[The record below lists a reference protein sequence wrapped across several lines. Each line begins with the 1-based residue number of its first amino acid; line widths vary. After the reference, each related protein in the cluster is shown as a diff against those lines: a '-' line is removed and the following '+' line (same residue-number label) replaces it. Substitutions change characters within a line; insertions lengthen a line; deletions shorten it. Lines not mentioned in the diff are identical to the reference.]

1 VWAIFPLGSIS
12 FASSNIF
19 TAMSSNDSSPPST
32 LHSHSEPEKKHEKTD
47 VEIANIEEIGLK
59 ESVFDDPKLAE
70 YYKPIPEYEG
80 YHRFDPTAV
89 WTAEEERVLVRKID
103 WRIMAWCCLMFIAL
117 QLDRGN
123 IGMQVYIRLVFIAI
137 CL

>member
-1 VWAIFPLGSIS
+1 
-12 FASSNIF
+12 
-19 TAMSSNDSSPPST
+19 MSSNDSSPPST
-32 LHSHSEPEKKHEKTD
+32 LRSRSEPEKKNEKTD

-59 ESVFDDPKLAE
+59 ESVFDDPKLSA

-103 WRIMAWCCLMFIAL
+103 WRIMAWCCFMFIAL

-123 IGMQVYIRLVFIAI
+123 ICKQVYLRLVFIATCI
-137 CL
+137 